1 MPTKVIFLSKTSKK
15 DTSSASILICRCRT
29 VAANKRVIDDKGKVA
44 VERGGLVYCA
54 EAADN
59 QGEAVLRVI
68 MNPKEQF
75 SLIENYSI
83 ENKEAQGAA
92 PFTVNAIRT
101 NAQIL
106 KENGGKVEVKGLN
119 LTLIPYY
126 AWNHRGSNQMNVWF
140 VKDLTALD
148 K

>member
-1 MPTKVIFLSKTSKK
+1 M
-15 DTSSASILICRCRT
+15 
-29 VAANKRVIDDKGKVA
+29 
-44 VERGGLVYCA
+44 
-54 EAADN
+54 
-59 QGEAVLRVI
+59 
-68 MNPKEQF
+68 
-75 SLIENYSI
+75 IENYSI

-126 AWNHRGSNQMNVWF
+126 AWDHRGSNQMNVWF